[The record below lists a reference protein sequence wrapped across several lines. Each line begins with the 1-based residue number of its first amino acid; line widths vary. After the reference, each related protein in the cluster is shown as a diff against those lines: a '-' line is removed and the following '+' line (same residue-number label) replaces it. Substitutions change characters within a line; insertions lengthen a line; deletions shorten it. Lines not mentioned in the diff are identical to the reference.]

1 MPASQH
7 SSTMGRNIPRR
18 LRALVDV
25 SLLLQMRDARA
36 DRQKR
41 EELEAEARKELE
53 AEVREES
60 KAEVREA
67 EVREESQAELREEQE
82 QKKNKISKRG
92 KGKNSSSSAWPSM
105 QNYLE
110 AAREAA
116 EEPAAR
122 EAAEQ
127 AWENLDYCS
136 CAESDCPCS
145 RKYKLL
151 LQEAIDS
158 GSVPPLPTKPI
169 SMPTLRYKS
178 FNPDTQRVETPQEC
192 SKVNPDSPERTWRRG
207 WKVRFY

>member
-82 QKKNKISKRG
+82 QKKNKIFQRG
-92 KGKNSSSSAWPSM
+92 KGKDSSSSALPSK
-105 QNYLE
+105 QDFIE

-116 EEPAAR
+116 EVPAAR
-122 EAAEQ
+122 EAAVQ
-127 AWENLDYCS
+127 AWQNQAFCC
-136 CAESDCPCS
+136 CADPSDCPCS
-145 RKYKLL
+145 QKYKLL
-151 LQEAIDS
+151 LQAAIDS
-158 GSVPPLPTKPI
+158 GSVPPLPRKPI

-192 SKVNPDSPERTWRRG
+192 SNVNPDSPERT
-207 WKVRFY
+207 

>member
-7 SSTMGRNIPRR
+7 SSTMGRNPRR
-18 LRALVDV
+18 LRVLADV

-67 EVREESQAELREEQE
+67 EVREEPKAQLREGQE

-92 KGKNSSSSAWPSM
+92 EGKNSSSSAFP
-105 QNYLE
+105 LHE
-110 AAREAA
+110 ADWRKVFEAKV
-116 EEPAAR
+116 PAAR
-122 EAAEQ
+122 EAAVQEWQNRIAEQ
-127 AWENLDYCS
+127 QYCS
-136 CAESDCPCS
+136 CSDPSDCPCS
-145 RKYKLL
+145 QKYKLL
-151 LQEAIDS
+151 LQEAIDA
-158 GSVPPLPTKPI
+158 GSVPPLPLLPV

-192 SKVNPDSPERTWRRG
+192 SKINPDSPERT
-207 WKVRFY
+207 